1 MLNSSFCFRNVLG
14 LKSAED
20 WIFNL
25 NIGNVMFLTPMDIK
39 ELEYPIERYH
49 ELNRDAMLE
58 KIVLI
63 CCCYFCI
70 ATELRF
76 LSADE
81 DYSQLSEL
89 FTKQHSD
96 MWHAQGAYISAYFLP
111 NDWPLV
117 DHFWTSYEK
126 YHIKQ
131 RADERQFW
139 TDLDQERSSTSSKN
153 KLMFKKAKGKN
164 HSRNCHEML
173 KKSKSGCYDKSA
185 VTTLQKSRSFK
196 LLNSPYEKSLKIKPN
211 KQNL

>member
-1 MLNSSFCFRNVLG
+1 MNQISVTSQMQLKIQNQRILVQGNSLLNSSFYFRNVLG

-81 DYSQLSEL
+81 DYSRLSEL

-111 NDWPLV
+111 ND
-117 DHFWTSYEK
+117 
-126 YHIKQ
+126 
-131 RADERQFW
+131 
-139 TDLDQERSSTSSKN
+139 
-153 KLMFKKAKGKN
+153 
-164 HSRNCHEML
+164 
-173 KKSKSGCYDKSA
+173 
-185 VTTLQKSRSFK
+185 
-196 LLNSPYEKSLKIKPN
+196 
-211 KQNL
+211 